1 MICCFS
7 PFIFCLIVWC
17 WCWCVWMTAVCCVLQ
32 SFIRGSF
39 TSFLLQMY
47 KDRHTFYVMEIF
59 LVKKETELICSH
71 HLSLWI
77 FVFGSILVF
86 LARGYK
92 CRSSTHTH
100 CNSHLFI
107 SVHLFVSNGDECC
120 ETPHKMSHSWNAQRQ
135 WWWNVTIY
143 IH

>member
-1 MICCFS
+1 MLFLSFHFLSDCMMLMRLNDG
-7 PFIFCLIVWC
+7 CLLCTSILHPW
-17 WCWCVWMTAVCCVLQ
+17 VLY
-32 SFIRGSF
+32 F
-39 TSFLLQMY
+39 FLLQMY
-47 KDRHTFYVMEIF
+47 KDKHTFYVIDI
-59 LVKKETELICSH
+59 VKENRT
-71 HLSLWI
+71 HLFPS
-77 FVFGSILVF
+77 FVPLNIRVGSILVF

-120 ETPHKMSHSWNAQRQ
+120 ETPHKMSHSWNAQWQ

>member
-1 MICCFS
+1 MLFLSFHFLSDCMMLMLMRLNDGCLLCTSILHPWVFYFFFAPDVQRQTYFLRYGNIFS
-7 PFIFCLIVWC
+7 W
-17 WCWCVWMTAVCCVLQ
+17 
-32 SFIRGSF
+32 
-39 TSFLLQMY
+39 
-47 KDRHTFYVMEIF
+47 
-59 LVKKETELICSH
+59 KETELICSH

-120 ETPHKMSHSWNAQRQ
+120 ETPHKMSHSWNAQRK